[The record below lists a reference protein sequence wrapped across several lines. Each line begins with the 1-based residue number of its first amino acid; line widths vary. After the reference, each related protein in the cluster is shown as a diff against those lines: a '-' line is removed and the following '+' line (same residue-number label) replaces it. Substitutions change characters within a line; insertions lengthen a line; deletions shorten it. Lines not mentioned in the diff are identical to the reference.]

1 MNIGAKRQNDKNEE
15 TTKRFLRSK
24 TFQQEA
30 IHIHIDLG
38 WTIGEHRVWATCKLV
53 FFLLAANMLIF
64 IVRHSYIRVDRKK
77 HCNPQRQFG
86 WLATH
91 KRHRATP
98 NDGMAESIT
107 FALLIM
113 AI

>member
-38 WTIGEHRVWATCKLV
+38 
-53 FFLLAANMLIF
+53 
-64 IVRHSYIRVDRKK
+64 
-77 HCNPQRQFG
+77 
-86 WLATH
+86 
-91 KRHRATP
+91 
-98 NDGMAESIT
+98 
-107 FALLIM
+107 
-113 AI
+113 